1 MFLREDGIGTG
12 FLDMKGCHNLKIKAV
27 IDSLLPEERVI
38 CFQSYGSGRKEKA
51 DYRFR
56 SEKCHHYN
64 IDFTADIHNYPDDGY
79 CIICDFVTES
89 GALDFYDTYGCKMS
103 NIYIHDINYRGGL
116 SKKYIIQAT
125 PYTESNIDMVNCS
138 LTDTGHDSSN
148 DFGIQIIGTST
159 GIIKLKNCS
168 LGFVEVKKKEYG
180 EYVIKVENSFIK
192 KESINYDNESS
203 IDLVQINYR

>member
-1 MFLREDGIGTG
+1 
-12 FLDMKGCHNLKIKAV
+12 
-27 IDSLLPEERVI
+27 
-38 CFQSYGSGRKEKA
+38 
-51 DYRFR
+51 
-56 SEKCHHYN
+56 
-64 IDFTADIHNYPDDGY
+64 
-79 CIICDFVTES
+79 
-89 GALDFYDTYGCKMS
+89 MS